1 MGMKK
6 NILIMFAVV
15 LLMCVAAYASLFV
28 APTESKMG
36 PIQRIFYLHA
46 PAGMV
51 SLLSFFV
58 CFVGNFAYTL
68 KREPKWDWLGV
79 SAAEVGVAFCTVN
92 IITGPIWAHPVWGI
106 WWTWDWRL
114 TLTFVLWL
122 LYISYLLL
130 RTLVEDP
137 DRRALVSAIY
147 GIFAF
152 LDVPLVYGSIRWWR
166 TQHPQP
172 VIMGG
177 AGSGL
182 APTMKKVFWFWFCN
196 LVILMIFL
204 VRERYRLE
212 AMRGEAQLIEREA
225 EAA

>member
-1 MGMKK
+1 MGLGEDNRMKK
-6 NILIMFAVV
+6 NILIAFAVV
-15 LLMCVAAYASLFV
+15 LLMCVAAYVLIDA

-51 SLLSFFV
+51 SLLCFFV

-68 KREPKWDWLGV
+68 KRESKWDWLGV

-137 DRRALVSAIY
+137 DRRALVSAVY
-147 GIFAF
+147 GIFA
-152 LDVPLVYGSIRWWR
+152 LDRKSTRLNSSHVAISYAVFCL
-166 TQHPQP
+166 
-172 VIMGG
+172 
-177 AGSGL
+177 
-182 APTMKKVFWFWFCN
+182 KK
-196 LVILMIFL
+196 
-204 VRERYRLE
+204 
-212 AMRGEAQLIEREA
+212 
-225 EAA
+225 